1 MAGLLGL
8 AGFPARA
15 AHTQAALVL
24 EAGSAKAG
32 ETVWAALRLRMD
44 PGWHTYWKNAGE
56 GGLGMPT
63 KITWQLPPGVTA
75 GEIHWPVPEKLVAA
89 DATTYVLSD
98 EAALLIPLTL
108 AKELPPGSLMLTGK
122 VSWLECQTACVPGKA
137 TVSAQLNVAENAAPS
152 ADAGAFA
159 SWRMR
164 LPKPGDAL
172 QARASWEQAAS
183 GDKRALLLE
192 LSAPDKTEAAD
203 FLPYPDENFEVL
215 GKTETLNQAAG
226 KLTLRKVVQKLEGD
240 WPDQVVGV
248 VVVKDGPHA
257 GAYEVK
263 LTLGAKAAAAAPE
276 KVTTNPAPAAA
287 PGTPQSLA
295 LMLIYAFIGGLIL
308 NIMPCVFPVIALKIF
323 SFVQQSKEAPGRV
336 FTLGLIYGLGV
347 LVSFLAMAILV
358 IVVKQAGGVASWGM
372 QFKSPQVSV
381 GFIVLVVLI
390 ALNLF
395 GLFEVTLGG
404 RAMGAAGQLAAQE
417 GASGAF
423 FNGVLATVLA
433 TPCTAPILA
442 TALGFAF
449 AQPPLIILL
458 FFLTIGAGLALPYV
472 LLSWQPA
479 WLKFLPRPGV
489 WMEKF
494 KIAMGFPM
502 LATAVWIFWFTA
514 PRFGEDGVIWIGL
527 FLVSL
532 AFAAWLWGE
541 FVQRGRRRRGL
552 AMAACLV
559 VILGSYAFALE
570 GKLHWRTPV
579 KAAPTGQLPN
589 EPEKVQWQAWSLEAV
604 EKARREGRPVLVD
617 FTAKWCVT
625 CNQFVKPAV
634 DNASVRKKLEEI
646 NGVALLADNTDY
658 PPAVMAELQKF
669 RADAAVP
676 LVLVYP
682 RDASQP
688 PFVLPTIPSRADVL
702 AALAK
707 AAL

>member
-56 GGLGMPT
+56 GGLGLPT
-63 KITWQLPPGVTA
+63 KIAWQLPPGVTA

-203 FLPYPDENFEVL
+203 FLPYPDENFEIL

-240 WPDQVVGV
+240 WPDQVAGV
-248 VVVKDGPHA
+248 VVVKDGPNA

-263 LTLGAKAAAAAPE
+263 LALGAKTAAAAPE
-276 KVTTNPAPAAA
+276 KVTTNPALAAA
-287 PGTPQSLA
+287 PGAPQSLA

-472 LLSWQPA
+472 MLSWQPA

-541 FVQRGRRRRGL
+541 FVQRGSRRRGL